1 MGSSGNED
9 RLWFAALKAS
19 LEEGYD
25 RERFGRDILAGLTIG
40 VIAIPL
46 AMALAVASGV
56 PPQHGLYTSV
66 VAGLLIA
73 LLGGSRYNISGPTA
87 AFVVILLPITQQ
99 HGLGGLL
106 IVTLM
111 SGVLLLAMGLAR
123 LGRLIQFIPHPV
135 IIGFTAGIGVVI
147 ATLQLKDLLG
157 LTLAQNP
164 AHFLD
169 KLALVLAA
177 LPAARWPDTLIG
189 LVTFAVLLLWPRF
202 SSRLPAHLVALI
214 AGSVLAWLA
223 TQLLDG
229 FHVATIGS
237 RFSWSIGHTQGV
249 GIPPL
254 PPLWVWPWQL
264 PDASGQPVGLSFGLI
279 RELMAPALAVAMLG
293 AIESLLCAVVADG
306 ITGKRH
312 NPNGELIGQGIGNIV
327 VPFFGGITATAA
339 IARTAANIRNGAYS
353 PVAAVVHALTVL
365 LAIVVAAPL
374 MAHVPM
380 AALAALLV
388 MVAWSMSDAGHF
400 VRLSRTAPRSDV
412 LVLWTCFILTVLF
425 DMVLAVAVGLLLASV
440 LFIKRMSEATHT
452 ALLRTS
458 EHDHLKELPADVL
471 VYDINGP
478 LFFGAAE
485 QALSALNRIG
495 MPMKVV
501 VLDMSDV
508 PMVDV
513 TAIVAL
519 EAALK
524 PLKRHGV
531 PVILHGL
538 SEPLIRKLARAG
550 LVERP
555 GQLVYTQQ
563 VAELRT
569 QALAL
574 RAA

>member
-1 MGSSGNED
+1 MSSTGTED
-9 RLWFAALKAS
+9 RLWFAALKAT
-19 LEEGYD
+19 LEDGY
-25 RERFGRDILAGLTIG
+25 ERSHFGRDVLAGLTIG

-46 AMALAVASGV
+46 AMALAVASGA
-56 PPQHGLYTSV
+56 PPQQGLYTSV
-66 VAGLLIA
+66 VAGFLIA
-73 LLGGSRYNISGPTA
+73 LCGGSRYNVSGPTA

-111 SGVLLLAMGLAR
+111 SGVLLVAMGLAR
-123 LGRLIQFIPHPV
+123 LGRLIQFVPHPV
-135 IIGFTAGIGVVI
+135 VIGFTAGIGVVI

-157 LTLAQNP
+157 LSLAQNP
-164 AHFLD
+164 THYLD
-169 KLALVLAA
+169 KLALVLSA
-177 LPAARWPDTLIG
+177 LPLAHWQDALIG
-189 LVTFAVLLLWPRF
+189 AVTFLVLLLWPRY
-202 SSRLPAHLVALI
+202 SVRVPAHLMALI
-214 AGSVLAWLA
+214 TGGVVAWLA
-223 TQLLDG
+223 TQLIDG
-229 FHVATIGS
+229 FSVATIGS
-237 RFSWSIGHTQGV
+237 RFHWYHGAMQGV

-264 PDASGQPVGLSFGLI
+264 PDASGQPVGLSYGLI

-306 ITGKRH
+306 VTGKRH

-339 IARTAANIRNGAYS
+339 IARTAANIRNGAHS
-353 PVAAVVHALTVL
+353 PVAAMVHALTVL
-365 LAIVVAAPL
+365 LAIVLAAPL
-374 MAHVPM
+374 MAYVPM
-380 AALAALLV
+380 ATLAALLV
-388 MVAWSMSDAGHF
+388 MVAWTMSDAGHF
-400 VRLSRTAPRSDV
+400 LRLTRTAPRSDV

-425 DMVLAVAVGLLLASV
+425 DMVLAVSVGLLMASV

-452 ALLRTS
+452 SLMQTS
-458 EHDHLKELPADVL
+458 EHEHLKGLPADVV
-471 VYDINGP
+471 VYDVNGP

-485 QALSALNRIG
+485 QALSALNRVG

-519 EAALK
+519 DSALK
-524 PLKRHGV
+524 QLKRHGV
-531 PVILHGL
+531 PAVLHGL
-538 SEPLIRKLARAG
+538 DQSLIRKLARAG

-563 VAELRT
+563 LADLRA

-574 RAA
+574 RAG